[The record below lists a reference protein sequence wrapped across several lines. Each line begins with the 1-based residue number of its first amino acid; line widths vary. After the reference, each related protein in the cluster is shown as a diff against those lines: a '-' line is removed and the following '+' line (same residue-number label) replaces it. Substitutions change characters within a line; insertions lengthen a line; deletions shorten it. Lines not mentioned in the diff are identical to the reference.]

1 MSTWLPLRGGSL
13 LELRLLGGK
22 LLAQI
27 LPGFRDFRTPLVT
40 GYLWLV
46 VVWTLIGM
54 PLPDKDATTGVMG
67 AINAFGNFLTPTIY
81 VGVLSFLAYVIGMLL
96 MVDIKAGSVI
106 RLGRRLSLPYIS
118 RSDLDVINAH
128 IESAFHR
135 ARVRRVNG
143 FEIEREF
150 RLRSMIDGEGEYQI
164 FHTENQGNE
173 RMMDDEWREYSLKEL
188 RTPVSEEIV
197 QSIPSLAI
205 KLQDKNPL
213 LYGSYDRDRSESEFR
228 LSIAPPIAML
238 SAQFIILG
246 MDRTLTLWP
255 WAGYIGLIA
264 VVALVVKGFQK
275 RFSSVNVVV
284 TALEI
289 GTIESQMISRLEAV
303 PADKYDDKPEPA
315 SA

>member
-1 MSTWLPLRGGSL
+1 
-13 LELRLLGGK
+13 
-22 LLAQI
+22 
-27 LPGFRDFRTPLVT
+27 
-40 GYLWLV
+40 
-46 VVWTLIGM
+46 M